1 MLADVD
7 DGLRL
12 MGTPRSGQLHKVL
25 SLRELKADG
34 HATLGRLGNAVA
46 EYEAVLA
53 EYKFRGELETN
64 TTQSTINSFGILLLR
79 SGQSRRAEEVL
90 SLGVKQAM
98 GETNGSVFDMP
109 RVSNYARALL
119 DIGRRSEALP
129 LIDRALAEAKKR
141 GGARD
146 IGNVAVNAAE
156 AWCDAGDTA
165 RCEAL
170 LTTASETLR
179 GVVPAKHPVMGRIEL
194 IRGQLELNKNSPQA
208 ALENL
213 ERALAILTA
222 TGRPE
227 PRRMQTLVL
236 LAQAEL
242 RLSKIDAALIRANEA
257 VAVARDQHKDFP
269 SSERVGSA
277 LLILGTVQAAAGNK
291 IEARVALNE
300 ALRQLESA
308 AGESTPKALEARRVL
323 AGI

>member
-1 MLADVD
+1 ML
-7 DGLRL
+7 LY
-12 MGTPRSGQLHKVL
+12 Q
-25 SLRELKADG
+25 
-34 HATLGRLGNAVA
+34 
-46 EYEAVLA
+46 
-53 EYKFRGELETN
+53 
-64 TTQSTINSFGILLLR
+64 
-79 SGQSRRAEEVL
+79 
-90 SLGVKQAM
+90 
-98 GETNGSVFDMP
+98 
-109 RVSNYARALL
+109 
-119 DIGRRSEALP
+119 
-129 LIDRALAEAKKR
+129 KR

-146 IGNVAVNAAE
+146 IGNVSVNAAE

-170 LTTASETLR
+170 LATASETLS

-194 IRGQLELNKNSPQA
+194 IRGQLELNKNSPQL
-208 ALENL
+208 ALEHL

-242 RLSKIDAALIRANEA
+242 RLSKMDAALARANEA

-277 LLILGTVQAAAGNK
+277 LLILGTVQAALRNK
-291 IEARVALNE
+291 ADARVALNE

-308 AGESTPKALEARRVL
+308 VGAETPKALEARRML
-323 AGI
+323 AEL